1 MRLFTV
7 DSFTSEPFKGNPAA
21 VCVLEQPLTE
31 AQYIGIA
38 QEMNLPATAFVYEEN
53 DSYKLRWFTPTNEIG
68 LCGHA
73 TLATGKILFEKLN
86 VNKEALVFDTKGGQ
100 LTVKR
105 KGNQIEMDFPI
116 GNTQPEP
123 NNDVLLERFLGEKPI
138 AIHSDADLCL
148 VEVES
153 SNTVKNLEPNFALL
167 QEHPKKR
174 FFITAK
180 SSDKAYDFISRVF
193 APDYG
198 IDEDPVTGSA
208 HCYLANYW
216 SQKLSKNT
224 LVGYQASKRGGVV
237 ECEIF
242 GNDRVL
248 LRGDA
253 VIIAELLVE
262 WDWNK

>member
-7 DSFTSEPFKGNPAA
+7 DSFTNVPFKGNPAA

-38 QEMNLPATAFVYEEN
+38 QEMNLPATAFVYEEHGG
-53 DSYKLRWFTPTNEIG
+53 YKLRWFTPTNEIG

-86 VNKEALVFDTKGGQ
+86 VNKNVLVFDTKGGR

-105 KGNQIEMDFPI
+105 KENQIEMDFPI
-116 GNTQPEP
+116 GNTQPET
-123 NNDVLLERFLGEKPI
+123 NNDALLEAFLGEKPI

-180 SSDKAYDFISRVF
+180 SSNMEYDFISRVF

-237 ECEIF
+237 ECEVL
-242 GNDRVL
+242 GNNRVL
-248 LRGDA
+248 LRGDC
-253 VIIAELLVE
+253 VIMAELLVE
-262 WDWNK
+262 WGK